1 VYAKSGRRIESK
13 ALLDELLVLSARQ
26 YVSPQGI
33 SLAYLMLG
41 DDSRGFEWLEKAYA
55 ERSNGIAYL
64 AIDPDLVPWHGDPR
78 FHDLLRRVG
87 LPE

>member
-13 ALLDELLVLSARQ
+13 ALLDEFLVLSARQ

-55 ERSNGIAYL
+55 ERSNGITYL
-64 AIDPDLVPWHGDPR
+64 AIDPDLVLWHGDPR
-78 FHDLLRRVG
+78 FHDLLRRAG